1 MKNTVILTM
10 MITLAAGMN
19 ACKTKPRAEE
29 KFNWVVDRFDDIKV
43 LRYQV
48 PGFDTLSL
56 EEKKLIYYLNQAAL
70 CGRDIFFDQ
79 NGRYNLRI
87 RRTLEAIEQGYTGD
101 RTSED
106 FGKFEKYLKKVWF
119 ANGIHHHYSLDKFL
133 PEFSESYFDELV
145 AGTPA
150 EIFSAGLHTVRCG
163 RRGRDQAGDVRP
175 GALPQTD
182 EPGCRRGYDRH
193 LGQQLLRRR
202 DATKRWKPIMAN

>member
-19 ACKTKPRAEE
+19 ACKTKPRTEE

-79 NGRYNLRI
+79 TAATTCASAARSKRSSRDTRATARARI
-87 RRTLEAIEQGYTGD
+87 SGNSKNT
-101 RTSED
+101 
-106 FGKFEKYLKKVWF
+106 
-119 ANGIHHHYSLDKFL
+119 
-133 PEFSESYFDELV
+133 
-145 AGTPA
+145 
-150 EIFSAGLHTVRCG
+150 
-163 RRGRDQAGDVRP
+163 
-175 GALPQTD
+175 
-182 EPGCRRGYDRH
+182 
-193 LGQQLLRRR
+193 
-202 DATKRWKPIMAN
+202 

>member
-10 MITLAAGMN
+10 MIILAAGMN

-101 RTSED
+101 PTRGD
-106 FGKFEKYLKKVWF
+106 FAPWEPSREVVGC
-119 ANGIHHHYSLDKFL
+119 ANG
-133 PEFSESYFDELV
+133 
-145 AGTPA
+145 
-150 EIFSAGLHTVRCG
+150 GLRV
-163 RRGRDQAGDVRP
+163 
-175 GALPQTD
+175 
-182 EPGCRRGYDRH
+182 
-193 LGQQLLRRR
+193 
-202 DATKRWKPIMAN
+202 

>member
-87 RRTLEAIEQGYTGD
+87 ARSKRSS
-101 RTSED
+101 R
-106 FGKFEKYLKKVWF
+106 
-119 ANGIHHHYSLDKFL
+119 
-133 PEFSESYFDELV
+133 
-145 AGTPA
+145 
-150 EIFSAGLHTVRCG
+150 
-163 RRGRDQAGDVRP
+163 
-175 GALPQTD
+175 
-182 EPGCRRGYDRH
+182 
-193 LGQQLLRRR
+193 
-202 DATKRWKPIMAN
+202 ATRATARARISGNSKNT